1 MEIFWQLL
9 RAAVV
14 GGLLCVIAQILLD
27 RTALTP
33 ARILVS
39 YVVAGVLLG
48 AIGLYPA
55 LVEFAGAG
63 ATVPLTGFG
72 NLIATGVRAAID
84 EAMKSNQ
91 TFLREAAADAE
102 MQAEIIRCT
111 AEKEAA
117 KEAAVLENDA
127 ADKLS
132 AAISLV
138 LAEITHRTD
147 NGTR

>member
-1 MEIFWQLL
+1 MPNETIERIRSAEKDCAL
-9 RAAVV
+9 RIQQAAADADEA
-14 GGLLCVIAQILLD
+14 IRQAESD
-27 RTALTP
+27 N
-33 ARILVS
+33 
-39 YVVAGVLLG
+39 VLKLQK
-48 AIGLYPA
+48 
-55 LVEFAGAG
+55 
-63 ATVPLTGFG
+63 
-72 NLIATGVRAAID
+72 
-84 EAMKSNQ
+84 AMKSNQ

-138 LAEITHRTD
+138 LAKITHRTD